1 MQIFFYTG
9 AATAALVVILTIL
22 LDIWIYK
29 STNSIEIVLNE
40 WMNRY
45 SKNTK
50 KLSPKQLA
58 LQRVIVLLERVLLIF
73 AILLMLSKLA

>member
-1 MQIFFYTG
+1 MQIFFYAG

-45 SKNTK
+45 SKNTT

>member
-1 MQIFFYTG
+1 MQIFFYAG

-22 LDIWIYK
+22 LDVWIYK

-50 KLSPKQLA
+50 KLSSKQLV